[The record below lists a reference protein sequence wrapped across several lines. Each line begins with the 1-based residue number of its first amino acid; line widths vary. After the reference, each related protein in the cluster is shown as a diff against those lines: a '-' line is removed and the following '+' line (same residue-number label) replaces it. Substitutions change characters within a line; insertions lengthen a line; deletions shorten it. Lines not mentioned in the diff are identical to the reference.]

1 MHQHVITHEQFLA
14 IEERL
19 EIFGRVNEG
28 QILTTIGKHPNLGA
42 CVLLSDVTSHPI
54 LLSEAPFDA
63 TVPSGRTTIFLS
75 PDSRARL
82 TMN

>member
-14 IEERL
+14 IEECL

-28 QILTTIGKHPNLGA
+28 QILTTIGKHPDLGA
-42 CVLLSDVTSHPI
+42 CVLLSDVTSRPI
-54 LLSEAPFDA
+54 LLSEAPFDPN
-63 TVPSGRTTIFLS
+63 VPSGRNAILLP